1 MGTEAGV
8 NTFRTSRSAAAIY
21 LVFVTEPVLD
31 WLSVMTQQ
39 PTETH
44 LSGGRNGEN
53 PNWAGLRCSVASID
67 ASQ

>member
-21 LVFVTEPVLD
+21 LVFVSEPVLD
-31 WLSVMTQQ
+31 WLSVMTQW

-44 LSGGRNGEN
+44 LSSERNGEN
-53 PNWAGLRCSVASID
+53 LNPAPVQTARTRH
-67 ASQ
+67 

>member
-1 MGTEAGV
+1 LGIEAGV
-8 NTFRTSRSAAAIY
+8 DTLRTSRSAAAIY

-44 LSGGRNGEN
+44 LSGERMAKKSALSSG
-53 PNWAGLRCSVASID
+53 SH
-67 ASQ
+67 